1 MEIEIQKGFEK
12 DARRMPTRIQQQA
25 ALAIQSIIIAV
36 TFSDVPHLR
45 QLSGY
50 TNYYRIKIGQY
61 RIGLFWDGKKFLI
74 ESIGVRGDFY
84 KKYPP
89 D

>member
-1 MEIEIQKGFEK
+1 MAIE
-12 DARRMPTRIQQQA
+12 
-25 ALAIQSIIIAV
+25 SIIAAV
-36 TFSDVPHLR
+36 NFSDIPHLR

-50 TNYYRIKIGQY
+50 PNYYRLKIGQY
-61 RIGLFWDGKKFLI
+61 RIGLFWDGEKFLI

-89 D
+89 N